1 MERHQKIEEEA
12 ARWLVRRDAGDWSDT
27 ERAELTQWLE
37 ASSAHMVAFVRLEAA
52 WQRVERFK
60 SLGAG
65 VPRGVVPSPDDW
77 QLSPAFEETHEL
89 NDSSRGRPFVK
100 YGLAACVCVAFV
112 AVIATYL
119 GQSQDLPTY
128 RTSIGGSAS
137 VPVADGSRITLNTD
151 SEVRVALTRAERDV
165 WLDRGE
171 AFFEVAKD
179 ASRPFVVNAAGHRVV
194 AVGTAF
200 SVRSNSD
207 RSARITVLEG
217 SVRIEAGSAA
227 GARAPA
233 SELASAGNVALVHT
247 DGIDIQRKSVAE
259 IEETLSWRS
268 GYLVFRDVPLPDAVA
283 EFNRYNVRRIEVAD
297 PRLGQIKLSGRF
309 QATQYEAF
317 VRLLE
322 EGFSLRAD
330 HYDDRVV
337 LTSR

>member
-1 MERHQKIEEEA
+1 MERHRQIEDEA

-52 WQRVERFK
+52 WQRVDRLK

-65 VPRGVVPSPDDW
+65 VARGVVPSPDEW
-77 QLSPAFEETHEL
+77 QLSPAFDEPSEAPR
-89 NDSSRGRPFVK
+89 SPRARSFVK
-100 YGLAACVCVAFV
+100 YGFAACVCVALV
-112 AVIATYL
+112 AMLAVYLDQHRIEPTYL
-119 GQSQDLPTY
+119 TPV
-128 RTSIGGSAS
+128 GGLAS

-151 SEVRVALTRAERDV
+151 SEVRVALTRAERGV

-179 ASRPFVVNAAGHRVV
+179 ASRPFVVDAAGHRVV

-200 SVRSNSD
+200 SVRRNPD
-207 RSARITVLEG
+207 GSATIAVLEG
-217 SVRIEAGSAA
+217 KVRIDTEFASG
-227 GARAPA
+227 GDIVLARA
-233 SELASAGNVALVHT
+233 
-247 DGIDIQRKSVAE
+247 DGIDLQRKSVAE
-259 IEETLSWRS
+259 IEETLSWRE
-268 GYLVFRDVPLPDAVA
+268 GYLVFHDVSLPEAVA
-283 EFNRYNVRRIEVAD
+283 EFNRYNARKIEATD
-297 PRLGQIKLSGRF
+297 PRLGAIKLSGKF

-322 EGFSLRAD
+322 EGFALRAD

-337 LTSR
+337 LTRR